1 MAAYDAP
8 NIPLVSL
15 SNLPATAQQ
24 RRVALVVAVALL
36 LAFVISAPFANVQ
49 LPRYDGYIPAIES
62 MVFVNDLITAILLFA
77 HYSISPSRA
86 ILALASAYLFT
97 ALIVIPHIL
106 TFPGAFTPTGL
117 LGAGAQTS
125 AWLYYLWSAGPPVGA
140 IIFAYL
146 RGDQRTTSAMSPRLA
161 IGWSVTFVACL
172 VFAIVWITTAENQIL
187 PTIVG
192 TGDQYVNAVAY
203 VASPLAVFIMA
214 TAIVLLWVRRRSVL
228 DYWLMLAIFAII
240 LQHIYGGFLATGRFT
255 LGFYASRAFTLVTS
269 ILVLGLLLKE
279 TAGLYARLA
288 RSNLLLE
295 RERNNKLMNLEVM
308 LASIVHEISQP
319 LGAVSLNSETAM
331 ILLEKTPIDSTQ
343 VRNILGLIG
352 EDCTR
357 VTSTVRGMRTLFKR
371 ETSGAL
377 SCNANHAIN
386 EALTIER
393 HELYSRGIQVEKALD
408 DGIPLLRVDAHQLQ
422 QVLLNLIM
430 NAADAMRP
438 VADRSRILRITS
450 EVKDSHAILAVH
462 DTGVGIAPEN
472 IEKIFEPMFTTKG
485 TGMGMGLWICRT
497 IVESYGGQL
506 KSRSRRNEGSI
517 FQIELPIDPVG
528 RRG

>member
-1 MAAYDAP
+1 
-8 NIPLVSL
+8 
-15 SNLPATAQQ
+15 
-24 RRVALVVAVALL
+24 
-36 LAFVISAPFANVQ
+36 
-49 LPRYDGYIPAIES
+49 
-62 MVFVNDLITAILLFA
+62 
-77 HYSISPSRA
+77 
-86 ILALASAYLFT
+86 
-97 ALIVIPHIL
+97 
-106 TFPGAFTPTGL
+106 
-117 LGAGAQTS
+117 
-125 AWLYYLWSAGPPVGA
+125 
-140 IIFAYL
+140 
-146 RGDQRTTSAMSPRLA
+146 
-161 IGWSVTFVACL
+161 
-172 VFAIVWITTAENQIL
+172 
-187 PTIVG
+187 
-192 TGDQYVNAVAY
+192 
-203 VASPLAVFIMA
+203 
-214 TAIVLLWVRRRSVL
+214 
-228 DYWLMLAIFAII
+228 
-240 LQHIYGGFLATGRFT
+240 
-255 LGFYASRAFTLVTS
+255 
-269 ILVLGLLLKE
+269 
-279 TAGLYARLA
+279 
-288 RSNLLLE
+288 LLLE

-331 ILLEKTPIDSTQ
+331 ILLEKAPIDSTE

-393 HELYSRGIQVEKALD
+393 HELHSRGIQVEKTLD

-450 EVKDSHAILAVH
+450 EVKDSQAILAVH